1 MSNDLA
7 KQIKKVALNALIIEA
22 KKQGLK
28 VTKTGDNL
36 SLTGDESKIENF
48 KKKYL

>member
-7 KQIKKVALNALIIEA
+7 KQIKKVVVDVLVIEA

-28 VTKTGDNL
+28 VTKKGDNL
-36 SLTGDESKIENF
+36 D
-48 KKKYL
+48 